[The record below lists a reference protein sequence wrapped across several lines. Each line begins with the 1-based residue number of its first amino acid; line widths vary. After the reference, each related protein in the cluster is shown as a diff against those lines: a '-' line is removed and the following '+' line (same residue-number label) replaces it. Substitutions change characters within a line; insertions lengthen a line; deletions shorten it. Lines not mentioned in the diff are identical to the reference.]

1 LSGPVLYV
9 GDPAPRFIADSSL
22 RPAHAVDLQAGRYLV
37 LTFADS
43 GKSAEGLASAF
54 AALPSNR
61 ELPVQQWFVLPDR
74 PGEQPGAGA
83 GAQLRY
89 FLDPRG
95 EIRQAYG
102 VATDVALTSFILT
115 PRLHVA
121 AIIAESDLGQHIEQ
135 VGQRLAAQA
144 PIGELAEYAGQAPV
158 LIIPGVFEP
167 DFCRMLIDGYKRHGG
182 EASSFARDEAGRT
195 VHRLDSGFKV
205 RRDWLITEP
214 TIQRQVEAR
223 FIRRVVPEIRR
234 AYQFE
239 VAHLER
245 HLVACYDAAEGG
257 HFAAHRDNT
266 GRGTEHRRFACS
278 LNLNDDYDGGTLIFP
293 EFGTRQFR
301 PAPGACVIFSASLL
315 HQANRVTAGQRFAY
329 LPFLHDSAAEEVFA
343 RNRQFIDEATVGSGS
358 AGAAG

>member
-1 LSGPVLYV
+1 V
-9 GDPAPRFIADSSL
+9 GDPAPRFTADSSL
-22 RPAHAVDLQAGRYLV
+22 RQAHAFDLQAGRYLV
-37 LTFADS
+37 LTFADRATI
-43 GKSAEGLASAF
+43 GSAGPVSAF
-54 AALPSNR
+54 ADLPSTR
-61 ELPVQQWFVLPDR
+61 ERPVQHWFVASDPPPAAED
-74 PGEQPGAGA
+74 GAGR
-83 GAQLRY
+83 QLRY

-102 VATDVALTSFILT
+102 IAPDAGLTSFILT
-115 PRLHVA
+115 PRLHIAA
-121 AIIAESDLGQHIEQ
+121 AIAEADPAAHVEQ
-135 VGQRLAAQA
+135 VLRQLAAQV
-144 PIGELAEYAGQAPV
+144 PINEVADFSGQAPV
-158 LIIPGVFEP
+158 LVIPGVFEP
-167 DFCRMLIDGYKRHGG
+167 EFCRMLIDGYKRHGG
-182 EASSFARDEAGRT
+182 EASSFARDESGRT

-205 RRDWLITEP
+205 RRDWLIGEP
-214 TIQRQVEAR
+214 SIQRQVEAR

-278 LNLNDDYDGGTLIFP
+278 LNLNDNYDGGTLIFP

-329 LPFLHDSAAEEVFA
+329 LPFLHDSAAEQIFA
-343 RNRQFIDEATVGSGS
+343 RNRQYIDEATVGTGD
-358 AGAAG
+358 AGGAG